1 MTRIRRPA
9 RSLGSAREQ
18 FLPVGR
24 TMGVA
29 VTSHEAPTVGDQ
41 GGKRPSFV
49 PSRSY
54 LFVPGSSERRLEKC
68 LTLGADAIIVDLEDA
83 VAPDEKGRARDLL
96 AAWLDGS
103 SADVDVVIY
112 VRVNTTPE
120 GVVAEDLDVACHP
133 RVAGAFL
140 PKLEDAAVVAAAE
153 REMMVREKARGLA
166 PLALVAVLETARG
179 VLDLRSIVAD
189 SRRVVSA
196 TLGIVDLMADLRG
209 SGPVPGPILEWA
221 QGQVAFASRAAGL
234 APPID
239 TVSPDIADTEGFVV
253 AARRAKALGHFGK
266 MLIHPSQIEPAN
278 AIFTPTREEVAAA
291 ERVLEAFAASVAAG
305 DGALMLDG
313 RLIDRASVR
322 EAEDVVA
329 LSRRLAG

>member
-1 MTRIRRPA
+1 MVSGHAGSSDGDRGGATP
-9 RSLGSAREQ
+9 SL
-18 FLPVGR
+18 
-24 TMGVA
+24 
-29 VTSHEAPTVGDQ
+29 
-41 GGKRPSFV
+41 V

-83 VAPDEKGRARDLL
+83 VAPDEKDRARDLV
-96 AAWLDGS
+96 AAWLDGP
-103 SADVDVVIY
+103 AMEAEVTIH
-112 VRVNTTPE
+112 VRVNSTPDGAVE
-120 GVVAEDLDVACHP
+120 ADLDVACHR
-133 RVAGAFL
+133 RVAGVFL

-153 REMMVREKARGLA
+153 QGLAVREEARGLA
-166 PLALVAVLETARG
+166 PLVLVAVLETARG
-179 VLDLRSIVAD
+179 VLDLRSIVAG

-239 TVSPDIADTEGFVV
+239 TVAPDIADLEGLVGS
-253 AARRAKALGHFGK
+253 ARRAKALGHFGK
-266 MLIHPSQIEPAN
+266 MLIHPTQIGPTN
-278 AIFTPTREEVAAA
+278 AVFTPTADEVAVA
-291 ERVLEAFAASVAAG
+291 ERVLEEFAASVARG
-305 DGALMLDG
+305 DGALVVDG
-313 RLIDRASVR
+313 RLIDAASVR

-329 LSRRLAG
+329 LGRRFAA